1 MPMATKYWDM
11 ENMCLWQLTMAQQY
25 LRLWKDRNF
34 NSRSVK
40 VTNSSLLHQSYSAP
54 LPQQP

>member
-1 MPMATKYWDM
+1 MATKYWDM

-54 LPQQP
+54 LPPQP